1 MRTRV
6 HRMACIVFS
15 SRFRLP
21 FSADIWFKW
30 PVHIMDDEGILKD
43 AIPEGQKESP
53 WEKKFKKAKES
64 RVPKSIQFKN
74 IVESDPTEVW
84 TIKKAMEHFGA
95 KERTVRKWLSDLN
108 WESKNGVIVVD
119 ETKKDGNDDMP
130 F

>member
-1 MRTRV
+1 MV
-6 HRMACIVFS
+6 V
-15 SRFRLP
+15 
-21 FSADIWFKW
+21 
-30 PVHIMDDEGILKD
+30 
-43 AIPEGQKESP
+43 
-53 WEKKFKKAKES
+53 
-64 RVPKSIQFKN
+64 IQFKN